1 MFVYFDKTGTLR
13 EIINDEAIR
22 QGNMNAEDLPAYVN
36 AIYAYFEGQEGAT
49 AVSCWAV
56 FAKPDGSLT
65 TERQYS
71 ETATKQIP
79 YDRKRPLKCFKY
91 FTDYEFRVV
100 PMPNEILAESGTCA
114 ATIRLVLSTGGEKS
128 LLALGKIPFVVEDEV
143 VKSDNLITQSQYN
156 YLISLGGATYYVPHI
171 DKEAGTMYWTNNG
184 GLENPEPVTIAD
196 SLGTGNV
203 KTPNIADGAVTP
215 AKLDRAY
222 LPLSGGTMAGVL
234 DTSYPIIERGH
245 FELTP
250 EGDALFAGTSTFTGD
265 AQMNGAVT
273 FAGEGD
279 FDTYKDSYFRGTVYL
294 GDVKALASSQ
304 GKISFLDP
312 MEVYEVSAGG
322 NSMRP
327 TGITATSIRSY
338 PGALPISAAGLTYVV
353 GGQLYT
359 GGPAM
364 APGILATDAY
374 LMGKISEEDER
385 ISKIYLPMLTPE
397 APGDYAYI
405 SSLNQGGTKS
415 NGLLKVSQD
424 ASPSTLARYDDDGRL
439 AVNGPEERGQAANKG
454 YVDDLVS
461 SLKSG
466 TFENVETLPKTG
478 EPGVIYLVPDGAGNK
493 EQWIWQDGAWVSLGD
508 TSFQADDYY
517 TKEQADGLLNGKLSS
532 SAGAVKPAN
541 LDPTGDYSV
550 NTLKLNGGDL
560 YSSEG
565 TRYHLRPDIG
575 GEIATTDD
583 LGVNDGEVTTRK
595 IADYA
600 VTADKIADGAVTA
613 DKIMAA
619 NVNGDKIADN
629 AVWNNHIQNGAVSKT
644 KLDEALQSEIDGKV
658 GYSEASEAS
667 SLIKAPAFLSLGDAR
682 FLKQS
687 AVPKLRSYEL
697 SIAASALKGKF
708 GLGSYA
714 PQGTEQC
721 LIYYGDDP
729 SPMTLATVSLGEDG
743 NWVVKPSQTLA
754 SGTEVSCG
762 DLLYKVT
769 QGICKAGVFQTNIWD
784 CVKPIGCRFDLY
796 ATLPGDTVFNSMDNV
811 DLNVKM
817 ASSTNQRF
825 NIQIKGTH
833 NSSIYVDSSE
843 YHPVVADTPE
853 VESFQFQLYNDN
865 YGAILGLNMLA
876 ETAKARGDS
885 ITKMSVSVAGKG
897 DYTFP
902 RLLYYSTTNIAAD
915 GCTNY
920 WFVTRDKPAYNPA
933 LGQIVQMDY
942 RFEFSESGLTTFMPV
957 PHMVDYEP
965 EAEPT
970 AVKARAMSMQAEP
983 VEPNVPEGAVGIFS
997 VDGDGNTINAM
1008 TGRKLN
1014 A

>member
-22 QGNMNAEDLPAYVN
+22 QGNMNADDLPAYVN
-36 AIYAYFEGQEGAT
+36 AIYAYFEGQDGSDVT
-49 AVSCWAV
+49 SCWAV

-65 TERQYS
+65 NELPYS

-79 YDRKRPLKCFKY
+79 YDRKRPLKYFKY
-91 FTDYEFRVV
+91 FKGYEFRVV
-100 PMPNEILAESGTCA
+100 PLPNEILAESGTCA
-114 ATIRLVLSTGGEKS
+114 ATIRLVLSTGGKKS
-128 LLALGKIPFVVEDEV
+128 LLALGKIPFVVEKEV

-222 LPLSGGTMAGVL
+222 LPLSGGEMQGSLSTA
-234 DTSYPIIERGH
+234 YPVIFKSH

-250 EGDALFAGTSTFTGD
+250 EGDALFAGESTFTGD
-265 AQMNGAVT
+265 VQMNGAVT
-273 FAGEGD
+273 FAGEGA
-279 FDTYKDSYFRGTVYL
+279 FNVYKQAYL
-294 GDVKALASSQ
+294 IGGAYLNDVWSV
-304 GKISFLDP
+304 G
-312 MEVYEVSAGG
+312 GG
-322 NSMRP
+322 NIHFHTTVESPSGFKSGNNSMSES
-327 TGITATSIRSY
+327 GITATAIRTWS
-338 PGALPISAAGLTYVV
+338 GSLPISASGYTYVV
-353 GGQLYT
+353 GGRLET
-359 GGPAM
+359 GGNFMPA
-364 APGILATDAY
+364 GILTTIPYVSDA
-374 LMGKISEEDER
+374 ISAAIDTASREYVKR
-385 ISKIYLPMLTPE
+385 ITPE
-397 APGDYAYI
+397 SEGDYAYMVTQRAQA
-405 SSLNQGGTKS
+405 NDD
-415 NGLLKVSQD
+415 GLVAISQD

-466 TFENVETLPKTG
+466 TFENVESLPKTG
-478 EPGVIYLVPDGAGNK
+478 EAGVIYLVPDGSGNK

-517 TKEQADGLLNGKLSS
+517 TKEQVDDALAKKLNS
-532 SAGAVKPAN
+532 SAGAVKPTN

-550 NTLKLNGGDL
+550 NSIRLNSGKVYNADGS
-560 YSSEG
+560 Y
-565 TRYHLRPDIG
+565 YYFRPNMG
-575 GEIATTDD
+575 GEVATTDD
-583 LGVNDGEVTTRK
+583 IGVADGEVTTRK

-600 VTADKIADGAVTA
+600 VTAQKIEDDAVTA
-613 DKIMAA
+613 DKIMDA

-629 AVWNNHIQNGAVSKT
+629 AVWNNHIQNGAVSKP

-687 AVPKLRSYEL
+687 NVPKLRSHEL
-697 SIAASALKGKF
+697 SIAPSALKGKF
-708 GLGSYA
+708 GLGSYV
-714 PQGTEQC
+714 PQGTEYC

-729 SPMTLATVSLGEDG
+729 SPMTLATVSLGSDG
-743 NWVVKPSQTLA
+743 NYAVAPSQTLA

-769 QGICKAGVFQTNIWD
+769 QGICKAGVFLTNIWD
-784 CVKPIGCRFDLY
+784 AVKPIGCRFDLY

-811 DLNVKM
+811 NLKVK
-817 ASSTNQRF
+817 AVSSTNQRF
-825 NIQIKGTH
+825 NLQIKSTH

-843 YHPVVADTPE
+843 YHPVVSDSPE
-853 VESFQFQLYNDN
+853 VETFQFQLFNDN
-865 YGAILGLNMLA
+865 CGAILGLNTVPKNSTA
-876 ETAKARGDS
+876 EADC
-885 ITKMSVSVAGKG
+885 ITKMGISVADKG
-897 DYTFP
+897 SYTFP
-902 RLLYYSTTNIAAD
+902 RLLRYSTTNIAVD

-942 RFEFSESGLTTFMPV
+942 RFEFSDSGLTTVIPV

-970 AVKARAMSMQAEP
+970 MTKARTMSLQAEP
-983 VEPNVPEGAVGIFS
+983 AVPNVPDDAVGIFS
-997 VDGDGNTINAM
+997 VDADGNTINAM